1 MFEHPEFALGMLHDG
16 DGLALGGRDLVG
28 KALEVDGLVMVDA
41 PGSAQ
46 GKVQI
51 QQRRR
56 RTGSDG
62 TLAGLERGRP
72 YLIGNLAG
80 GAVGLGVLAEDL
92 HLKNR
97 LGRLPSADLRV
108 GQEGDQALLKSAE
121 APLDLAFGLRRGS
134 HEMGHSKGLE
144 RALELTLGIP
154 MVAAGT
160 GTKEAQRIGIDG
172 FGQTVGLE
180 SRAEVAE
187 VVPSRVGVNETTGDI
202 EPGMIVDGEQQDL
215 FGSRRPPLMDGT
227 VVLPEFPDSGA
238 AKPSITSRLAG
249 RLCHQMGQVS
259 LAVGRH
265 RGPGALEGVEAL
277 EFIADELEVGRIEQR
292 QEVFEKGMDV
302 RGPAAA
308 MVTTAGSGGI
318 GIGLLQPSGAELIE
332 TGSPHPKLRTGSIGV
347 QQTRVEIFE
356 GPADKLGW
364 EAMAKLFLFKH

>member
-1 MFEHPEFALGMLHDG
+1 MFEHPEFALWVMYDG

-28 KALEVDGLVMVDA
+28 KALEVDCLIVVDA

-51 QQRRR
+51 QQRCG

-62 TLAGLERGRP
+62 TLVGLERGRP

-108 GQEGDQALLKSAE
+108 GQEGDQALLKSTE
-121 APLDLAFGLRRGS
+121 ATLDLAFGLRRWS
-134 HEMGHSKGLE
+134 HQMSHSKRLE
-144 RALELTLGIP
+144 GALKLTLGIP
-154 MVAAGT
+154 MIAAGT
-160 GTKEAQRIGIDG
+160 GTEEAKRIGIDG

-180 SRAEVAE
+180 RRAEVAE
-187 VVPSRVGVNETTGDI
+187 VVPSRVGVDEMTGDI
-202 EPGMIVDGEQQDL
+202 ESGMIVDGEQQNL

-238 AKPSITSRLAG
+238 AKATIAPRLAG
-249 RLCHQMGQVS
+249 RFCRQMGQVS
-259 LAVGRH
+259 LTIGRH
-265 RGPGALEGVEAL
+265 RGPGALEAMEAL

-302 RGPAAA
+302 RGPATAL
-308 MVTTAGSGGI
+308 VTTAGHGSVGI
-318 GIGLLQPSGAELIE
+318 GVIQPSGAELVE
-332 TGSPHPKLRTGSIGV
+332 PGSPHPELRAGSVGV
-347 QQTRVEIFE
+347 QQTRVEICE
-356 GPADKLGW
+356 GPADKLGR